1 MERRSWVEWVLVAVV
16 VVGLAIGAYVHLH
29 LAGGYALVRTR
40 FVSQATLFRIEGA
53 VAIVAAVLLIVW
65 RSWIPAA
72 IAFVVAAGGAGAVVL
87 YEVVDPGRLGP
98 FPDMYE
104 PVWYAE
110 KTWSVDAEAV
120 AALAALALLVLRL
133 RRRAA
138 TAAA

>member
-1 MERRSWVEWVLVAVV
+1 MEWALVAVV
-16 VVGLAIGAYVHLH
+16 VAGLAIDAYVHLH

-40 FVSQATLFRIEGA
+40 FVSQATLFRIEAGA
-53 VAIVAAVLLIVW
+53 AIVAAVLLIVW
-65 RSWIPAA
+65 RSWLPAA
-72 IAFVVAAGGAGAVVL
+72 IALAVAAGGAAAVVL

-110 KTWSVDAEAV
+110 KTWSLYAEVV
-120 AALAALALLVLRL
+120 AALAASVLLVLRL